1 MRHIIP
7 LSLTSVNLF
16 PVPPTLT
23 VATAGGHTAAGG
35 TAVKKANG
43 AGFSRRSTVKRMGT
57 ATPGHLVPVLVAGA
71 RKGQISKLETL
82 AFW

>member
-1 MRHIIP
+1 MRLIIP

-43 AGFSRRSTVKRMGT
+43 AGFSR
-57 ATPGHLVPVLVAGA
+57 
-71 RKGQISKLETL
+71 
-82 AFW
+82 